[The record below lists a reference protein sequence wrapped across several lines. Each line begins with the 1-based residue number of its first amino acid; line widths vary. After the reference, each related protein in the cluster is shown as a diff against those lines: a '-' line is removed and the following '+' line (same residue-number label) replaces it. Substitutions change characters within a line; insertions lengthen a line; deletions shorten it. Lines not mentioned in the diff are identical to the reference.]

1 MAIDPLDTS
10 SERFITITM
19 NEIKILVSFMNKIK
33 SLFPEEGHYYVHKAC
48 NILLII
54 FKEQLAPEDLK
65 DIRSKGEFYEV

>member
-1 MAIDPLDTS
+1 MAVDPLDTS
-10 SERFITITM
+10 SDRFLTVTM

-65 DIRSKGEFYEV
+65 DIRSKGEFYEI

>member
-54 FKEQLAPEDLK
+54 FKEQLAPEDLE
-65 DIRSKGEFYEV
+65 DIRSKGEFYEI